1 MSPSPIEDLLDIL
14 PDAVVVV
21 DARGCIVYAN
31 PAVEPLLGH
40 VPADLC
46 GQALEVLLPPALRD
60 RHARQVADFRVGGT
74 PTLMGRRPVLSAM
87 HRSGRVVP
95 VSISICNFDRA
106 QGDRVSVAVLHDV
119 AALNT
124 HLDRATALAETDALT
139 GLANRLALSRRMQG
153 LIAAE
158 RPFALLL
165 LDLTQF
171 KPFNDRHGHA
181 AGDAA
186 LRIVG
191 RRLRGQLREGDLVAR
206 IGGDE
211 FVLLFDGLADA
222 GGLASRAEGVL
233 AGLSRPLRL
242 SDVQRGRLGANL
254 GGALYPR
261 HGGDEAALLAAADAA
276 MYLAKRAGAG
286 FRLAGSGQ

>member
-1 MSPSPIEDLLDIL
+1 MIPSPIEDLLDIL
-14 PDAVVVV
+14 PDAVVMV
-21 DARGCIVYAN
+21 DAGGLIVYGN

-40 VPADLC
+40 APELLR
-46 GQALEVLLPPALRD
+46 GQPLEVLLPVGLRE
-60 RHARQVADFRVGGT
+60 RHAAQVAAYRAGGV
-74 PTLMGRRPVLSAM
+74 PTLMGRRPVLSAL

-95 VSISICNFDRA
+95 VSISICNFDRP

-119 AALNT
+119 AALHT

-139 GLANRLALSRRMQG
+139 GLANRLALSRRLRG
-153 LIAAE
+153 LLEAE
-158 RPFALLL
+158 RPFGLLL

-191 RRLRGQLREGDLVAR
+191 RRLRGQVREADLVAR
-206 IGGDE
+206 LGGDE
-211 FVLLFDGLADA
+211 FVLLLDGLEAEAD
-222 GGLASRAEGVL
+222 LAARAQGVL

-242 SDVQRGRLGANL
+242 DDARRGRLGASI
-254 GGALYPR
+254 GGALHPR
-261 HGGDEAALLAAADAA
+261 HGHDEATLLAAADAA
-276 MYLAKRAGAG
+276 MYVAKRAGSG
-286 FRLAGSGQ
+286 YCLAT